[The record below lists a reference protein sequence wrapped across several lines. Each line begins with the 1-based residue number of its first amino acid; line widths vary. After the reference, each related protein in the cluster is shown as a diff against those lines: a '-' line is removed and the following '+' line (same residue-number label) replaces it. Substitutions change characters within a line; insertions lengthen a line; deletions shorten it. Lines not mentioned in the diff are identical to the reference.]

1 MPMRFDLLA
10 AVKISMM
17 IFWVVTLC
25 GLQVGPDVWEKY
37 SSSLLKAEDGDNM
50 FLLNVGSDLRDH
62 KVLQSRKL

>member
-50 FLLNVGSDLRDH
+50 FLLNVLSTYMPT
-62 KVLQSRKL
+62 